1 MGAPDAT
8 RSMRVRG
15 KGESLCQRGNWL
27 SPPLEIKEKYC
38 HNEFFIHM
46 NKSLTLLS
54 LTAIFASAS
63 AAQAAPTTFTFS
75 AADDNQTV
83 LTKTLDGINLTI
95 DSFNN
100 PGPNSAADSDG
111 LAIFCNGINIPLS
124 IPYDPCQRNG
134 GPINNYSGFQMTFD
148 TTVKILSYDLAYIYD
163 AYDSSTTYL
172 QGILQSVQ
180 NDNSSTGL
188 KLFTNQFIASANVPI
203 LVSTI
208 DPDNRGVLQITAFT
222 VEKVDA
228 APAPVPSPL
237 PLAGAAA
244 AFGLSRQLRRRIRQ
258 SSGV

>member
-1 MGAPDAT
+1 
-8 RSMRVRG
+8 
-15 KGESLCQRGNWL
+15 
-27 SPPLEIKEKYC
+27 
-38 HNEFFIHM
+38 M
-46 NKSLTLLS
+46 NKSLTLLG

-75 AADDNQTV
+75 GADDFQTV

-100 PGPNSAADSDG
+100 PGPNSGADNDG
-111 LAIFCNGINIPLS
+111 LYI
-124 IPYDPCQRNG
+124 YDIISYTN
-134 GPINNYSGFQMTFD
+134 FQMTFD
-148 TTVKILSYDLAYIYD
+148 TMVRIISYNVTYKDNAN
-163 AYDSSTTYL
+163 DSSTTYL
-172 QGILQSVQ
+172 QGVLQSVQ
-180 NDNSSTGL
+180 NNASGL
-188 KLFTNQFIASANVPI
+188 GLTSFTNQFIAAANVPI

-208 DPDNRGVLQITAFT
+208 DGNNVGFLQINAFT

>member
-8 RSMRVRG
+8 RSMPVRG
-15 KGESLCQRGNWL
+15 KEESLCQRGNWL

-38 HNEFFIHM
+38 HNKFFIHM
-46 NKSLTLLS
+46 NKSLTLLG
-54 LTAIFASAS
+54 LAAIFASAN

-75 AADDNQTV
+75 AADTGQTA

-95 DSFNN
+95 GSFN
-100 PGPNSAADSDG
+100 PGPRSGADSDG
-111 LAIFCNGINIPLS
+111 LAVFVLSNSNSPFSNGDDYTS
-124 IPYDPCQRNG
+124 
-134 GPINNYSGFQMTFD
+134 FQMTFD
-148 TTVKILSYDLAYIYD
+148 TTVKILTYNVSYIIAGS
-163 AYDSSTTYL
+163 DSSTTYL
-172 QGILQSVQ
+172 QGILQSAQ
-180 NDNSSTGL
+180 NNSSGLGL
-188 KLFTNQFIASANVPI
+188 KTFTNQFIAAANVPI
-203 LVSTI
+203 LVSSI
-208 DPDNRGVLQITAFT
+208 DGDNYGFLQINAFT

>member
-1 MGAPDAT
+1 VEKRRACASEAT
-8 RSMRVRG
+8 G
-15 KGESLCQRGNWL
+15 YH
-27 SPPLEIKEKYC
+27 PPLEIKEKYC

-46 NKSLTLLS
+46 NKSLTLLGVA
-54 LTAIFASAS
+54 AILASAS

-75 AADDNQTV
+75 AADKGQTA

-95 DSFNN
+95 DSFN
-100 PGPNSAADSDG
+100 PGPRSGADSDG
-111 LAIFCNGINIPLS
+111 LAIYCVNSYYPCRHNGIFEDYTN
-124 IPYDPCQRNG
+124 
-134 GPINNYSGFQMTFD
+134 FQMTFD
-148 TTVKILSYDLAYIYD
+148 TIVRIISYNVTYKDNAN
-163 AYDSSTTYL
+163 DSSTTYL
-172 QGILQSVQ
+172 QGVLQSVQ
-180 NDNSSTGL
+180 NNASGL
-188 KLFTNQFIASANVPI
+188 GLTSFTNQFIAAANVPI

-208 DPDNRGVLQITAFT
+208 DGNNSGLLQINAFT